1 MIISN
6 NLCVN
11 LYSNP
16 NHKVHSAPCFKG
28 LNNIPRVVGDSFVSS
43 KHVDKKGVCEV
54 LNNILHPKNKL
65 NSNIKEWI
73 LSTVSKNSNATGKDA
88 IVFPIKEKKD
98 LVLRVEK
105 SAMENLESLS
115 DDLVLVPIKYDK
127 NVASNEHLG
136 LPLYIVADKS
146 SEIAKA
152 SSVSPQDALSQTNKL
167 MVLKRVFGQHP
178 SADYFDKFTEFIG
191 SGDTPNVQ
199 QFLNFKILSHVRANY
214 GMDATIK
221 MLENCKNGVSII
233 EPNALAEGSERLELF
248 EPKLFYKNYRAFV
261 DSYKQSLKDISEF
274 PQQSYDK
281 AVNTILSK
289 KDFIMDFQHTNNTFV
304 DLDKKEFNFMD
315 FVFDKAMYPKYHY
328 DNPIKEFRNVLM
340 GKCFSSKYPT
350 PRAFIMMPEDIK
362 FVKEYSSKI
371 NDKVNI
377 ASPDK
382 FKSVSPFS

>member
-1 MIISN
+1 
-6 NLCVN
+6 
-11 LYSNP
+11 
-16 NHKVHSAPCFKG
+16 
-28 LNNIPRVVGDSFVSS
+28 
-43 KHVDKKGVCEV
+43 
-54 LNNILHPKNKL
+54 
-65 NSNIKEWI
+65 
-73 LSTVSKNSNATGKDA
+73 
-88 IVFPIKEKKD
+88 
-98 LVLRVEK
+98 
-105 SAMENLESLS
+105 
-115 DDLVLVPIKYDK
+115 
-127 NVASNEHLG
+127 
-136 LPLYIVADKS
+136 
-146 SEIAKA
+146 
-152 SSVSPQDALSQTNKL
+152 
-167 MVLKRVFGQHP
+167 
-178 SADYFDKFTEFIG
+178 
-191 SGDTPNVQ
+191 
-199 QFLNFKILSHVRANY
+199 
-214 GMDATIK
+214 MDATIK